1 LAPPLLPL
9 TVSGSTPGS
18 STLQGPSWTLPFM
31 KVHPPKLIL
40 TFAAAPDRL
49 DTLPHA
55 VPDAWLRCLA
65 CLGLHFVCSPPFR
78 SHDDGGRSQPACARS
93 SLSSRR
99 GLSAKDLPDPPR
111 LPPLGFLAPSTA
123 FASPRDRSHGS
134 SPPGILQPD
143 PGFEVHGVAARGLPA
158 QRPDPKVGR
167 SSMGSPGAFP
177 PCVHTLRRLLP
188 RRQPYRLTTAVALL
202 PFTTPPASTS
212 RSELPEMLGWHPRRI
227 RRLTPRFRIRASRRT
242 FRTAHPRRRRAF
254 PPVSTRRRLQR
265 APA

>member
-1 LAPPLLPL
+1 MAPPLLPL

-18 STLQGPSWTLPFM
+18 STLQRSSWTLPFTRI
-31 KVHPPKLIL
+31 HPPKLIL

-49 DTLPHA
+49 DTLPRA
-55 VPDAWLRCLA
+55 VPDARLRCLA

-78 SHDDGGRSQPACARS
+78 SHDDGGRSQPASARP

-99 GLSAKDLPDPPR
+99 GLSAKNLPDSPR
-111 LPPLGFLAPSTA
+111 LPPLGFLAPSTV
-123 FASPRDRSHGS
+123 FASPHDRSRGS

-158 QRPDPKVGR
+158 QRPDPKAGR

-202 PFTTPPASTS
+202 PFTPPPFDLTERAL
-212 RSELPEMLGWHPRRI
+212 RDALGGLHAE
-227 RRLTPRFRIRASRRT
+227 FAD
-242 FRTAHPRRRRAF
+242 
-254 PPVSTRRRLQR
+254 
-265 APA
+265 